1 MKFKGELKLESG
13 HTMKLNFNS
22 LADLEDLTGE
32 PAMKTFAK
40 FETGDVSFK
49 DIRNLFYVCLKQHH
63 PEITIEDA
71 GEIAS
76 FETIQE
82 LFAVAMP
89 KSDEGNGRK
98 TKAVK

>member
-1 MKFKGELKLESG
+1 MRFKGELNLESG
-13 HTMKLNFNS
+13 HTLKLNFNS

-49 DIRNLFYVCLKQHH
+49 DIRNLFYVCLKQNH
-63 PEITIEDA
+63 PDVTLEEA
-71 GEIAS
+71 GDLAD
-76 FETIQE
+76 FETINQ

-89 KSDEGNGRK
+89 KSESGNGRK
-98 TKAVK
+98 TKTDK